1 VSRGDA
7 HDRLEIAAGTAS
19 DRERLE
25 AVDQAIAGLETER
38 AALVS
43 EDQKRTEWDWAS
55 SSGGGHSDGAAR
67 DHEDSRSR

>member
-25 AVDQAIAGLETER
+25 AVEQAIAGLETER

-43 EDQKRTEWDWAS
+43 EAQKRTECDWAS
-55 SSGGGHSDGAAR
+55 SSGGGYSGGAAR
-67 DHEDSRSR
+67 DHDDSRSR

>member
-7 HDRLEIAAGTAS
+7 HDRLEIVAGTAS
-19 DRERLE
+19 DRKRLE
-25 AVDQAIAGLETER
+25 AVDKAIAGLETER